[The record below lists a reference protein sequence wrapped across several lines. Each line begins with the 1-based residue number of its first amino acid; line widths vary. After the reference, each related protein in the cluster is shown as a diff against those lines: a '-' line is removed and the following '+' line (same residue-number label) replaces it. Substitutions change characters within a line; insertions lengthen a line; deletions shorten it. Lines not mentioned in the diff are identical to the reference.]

1 VSKRYWDTSCVLPL
15 YISEPRSAELSE
27 LAGSQ
32 TDSLASSQILAFE
45 FLFAVHARFSRKEI
59 PATFAAKIQRKFLAD
74 LAAGRFL
81 LIPLGQEMLADVVL
95 ITNRLSELR
104 PPVELR
110 TLDGIHLVTAQ
121 QHGARAIVTTDY
133 RMRMAAHALGMDV
146 LPTA

>member
-1 VSKRYWDTSCVLPL
+1 MSKRYWDTSCVLPL

-32 TDSLASSQILAFE
+32 TDALASSQILAFE

-81 LIPLGQEMLADVVL
+81 LIPLGQ
-95 ITNRLSELR
+95 
-104 PPVELR
+104 
-110 TLDGIHLVTAQ
+110 
-121 QHGARAIVTTDY
+121 
-133 RMRMAAHALGMDV
+133 
-146 LPTA
+146 